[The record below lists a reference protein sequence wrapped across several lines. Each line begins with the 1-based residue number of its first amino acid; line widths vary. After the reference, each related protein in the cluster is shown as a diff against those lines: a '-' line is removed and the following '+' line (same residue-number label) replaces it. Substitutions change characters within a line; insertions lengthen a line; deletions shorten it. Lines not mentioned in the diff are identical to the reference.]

1 MHDAELFRIGFHGCF
16 AALAMAD
23 VWTVNS
29 LIKAGGKKQGPS
41 LCDLWMAARKQ
52 AGGDSTSFCFREGE
66 AGKRKQGIGDADLP
80 RGC

>member
-52 AGGDSTSFCFREGE
+52 AGGGLYELLLSGGGGGE
-66 AGKRKQGIGDADLP
+66 KETRN
-80 RGC
+80 R